1 MSIDFTTPVGLRQLL
16 TELHYAGP
24 GAWRHDPD
32 AAELMAYATQKYAAL
47 ARKHGLEPEDAA
59 YAAFNVL
66 RTDAIRHANDPWAA
80 TTRAVQIA
88 LFAEERGNGLLC
100 STHQARRAEIAAHHD
115 AERFS
120 DRETSIL
127 EYHPA
132 FQAPSEIDRLLE
144 PDTSDDQQ
152 SAPAASVPDAFEM
165 TVHLFTSLGWPE
177 EATRH
182 AIGYIAARLVDSGN
196 RATTHEGLRK
206 DRLALVAL
214 DLPQPTWSTLL
225 TVVLGNPRS
234 DYEHTKHGHGIWYR
248 FLIGETPHDLL
259 NEDDLVRAISR
270 SAPTID
276 PQSRLEK
283 VLTDVA

>member
-1 MSIDFTTPVGLRQLL
+1 MRIDFTTPAGLRLLL

-24 GAWRHDPD
+24 SAWRHDTD
-32 AAELMAYATQKYAAL
+32 AADLMDHAAQKYAAL
-47 ARKHGLEPEDAA
+47 ARRHGLEPADAA

-66 RTDAIRHANDPWAA
+66 RTDAVRRAHDPWAV

-88 LFAEERGNGLLC
+88 LIAEERAHGLLC
-100 STHQARRAEIAAHHD
+100 STHQARRAEVSAHHD

-120 DRETSIL
+120 DRETSVL

-132 FQAPSEIDRLLE
+132 FHAPAEIDGLLK
-144 PDTSDDQQ
+144 TDDQDEQ
-152 SAPAASVPDAFEM
+152 QGRPAVSVPEAFEM
-165 TVHLFTSLGWPE
+165 TVRLFTALGWPDQ
-177 EATRH
+177 AIRY
-182 AIGYIAARLVDSGN
+182 AIGYIAARLVDCGN
-196 RATTHEGLRK
+196 RPTTHEGLRK

-214 DLPQPTWSTLL
+214 DLTQSTWSTLL
-225 TVVLGNPRS
+225 TIVLGNPRL

-259 NEDDLVRAISR
+259 NDDDLVRAISIT
-270 SAPTID
+270 APTID
-276 PQSRLEK
+276 PHDRLEK

>member
-1 MSIDFTTPVGLRQLL
+1 MSIDFITPIGLRQLL

-24 GAWRHDPD
+24 SAWQHDPG
-32 AAELMAYATQKYAAL
+32 AADLMEYATQKYAAL

-88 LFAEERGNGLLC
+88 LIAEERGNGLLC

-120 DRETSIL
+120 DRETSVL
-127 EYHPA
+127 EYHRA
-132 FQAPSEIDRLLE
+132 FQTPSEIDLLLDS
-144 PDTSDDQQ
+144 DTSVEQR
-152 SAPAASVPDAFEM
+152 SRPSVSVPEAFEM
-165 TVHLFTSLGWPE
+165 TVRLFTALGWPE

-206 DRLALVAL
+206 DRLALIAL
-214 DLPQPTWSTLL
+214 DLNQSTWSTLL
-225 TVVLGNPRS
+225 TIVLGNPRP
-234 DYEHTKHGHGIWYR
+234 DYENTKHGHGIWYR

-259 NEDDLVRAISR
+259 NEDDLVRAIST
-270 SAPTID
+270 SAPTIN
-276 PQSRLEK
+276 PQGRLEK